1 MTPKQPMKPDPQRML
16 LWLTAGVLLYY
27 VALAIVGPNSPAVQ
41 TIFYKVGHV
50 TTLAWVGYWVS
61 RQALGRVTGSSSP
74 TDRLARAV
82 IIAGVIIA
90 GSMGL

>member
-1 MTPKQPMKPDPQRML
+1 MKPDLQRMW
-16 LWLTAGVLLYY
+16 LWLAIG
-27 VALAIVGPNSPAVQ
+27 VALYATSIGLVGLNSPAVQ
-41 TIFYKVGHV
+41 TIFYKIGHV
-50 TTLAWVGYWVS
+50 TTLAWVGYWIS

-82 IIAGVIIA
+82 VIAGVIMA